1 MASGIHYISFISPEQ
16 NTSGIKE
23 EKHYEKQTDRTS
35 YNKRSEK
42 WNSYARAD

>member
-16 NTSGIKE
+16 DTSGIKE

-35 YNKRSEK
+35 YNERTGSKCS
-42 WNSYARAD
+42 